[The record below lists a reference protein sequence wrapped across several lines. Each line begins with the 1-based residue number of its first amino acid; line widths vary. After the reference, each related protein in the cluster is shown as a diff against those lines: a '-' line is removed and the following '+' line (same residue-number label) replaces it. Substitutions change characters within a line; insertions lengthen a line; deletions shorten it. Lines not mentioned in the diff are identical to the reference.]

1 MILNLAAT
9 QWCYQFFKW
18 INMEREI
25 DNKRMRN
32 EGLGENMAE
41 KKKIIG
47 GIFYYHFLSLIYQAC
62 YIFESKQRNDRGYT
76 F

>member
-1 MILNLAAT
+1 
-9 QWCYQFFKW
+9 
-18 INMEREI
+18 MEREI

-47 GIFYYHFLSLIYQAC
+47 GIFYYHFLSLIY
-62 YIFESKQRNDRGYT
+62 
-76 F
+76 